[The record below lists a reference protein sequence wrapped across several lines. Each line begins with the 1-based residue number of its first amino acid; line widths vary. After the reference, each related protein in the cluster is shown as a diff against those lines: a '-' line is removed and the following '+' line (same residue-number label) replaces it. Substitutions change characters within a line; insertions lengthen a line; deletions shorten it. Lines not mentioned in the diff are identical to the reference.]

1 MDISVNDKFGQWTV
15 IEVVDKRHVLCEC
28 SCSDKTRK
36 VIEVDELRKG
46 RSIRCKKC
54 SCRQSVETRTKNKEQ
69 ENVSM
74 IGNKYGRR
82 TVLDY
87 DTTSKKFLTECSCAN
102 KTRQWVT
109 KYSLFHAQSCG
120 CYGKEVSS
128 KRMVEYNLNP
138 NDYDLTGD
146 YGIGYTHKG
155 EPFYFDLEDYDKIC
169 NISWSINPDGYIV
182 GHNPDTKKNVF
193 LHCFIMGL
201 PKNCFVDHIG
211 GKPTR
216 NDCRKGNLRLA
227 TREENA
233 HNQDLHSNNTS
244 GVTGVYWLKR
254 EQRWSAEIYIN
265 GKKKNLG
272 RFKEFDDAVKKRK
285 EAEEIYFGEFSRPNS
300 VTHYNQLSS
309 SNLKADDHDDII
321 SMS

>member
-1 MDISVNDKFGQWTV
+1 MDVSVNDKFGQWTV
-15 IEVVDKRHVLCEC
+15 IEVVDKRHALCEC
-28 SCSDKTRK
+28 SCLDKTRQ
-36 VIEVDELRKG
+36 VVDVHELQKG
-46 RSIRCKKC
+46 RSVMCKKC
-54 SCRQSVETRTKNKEQ
+54 GRKQAIETKMKNKEQ
-69 ENVSM
+69 ENLAM
-74 IGNKYGRR
+74 IGSKHGRR

-87 DTTSKKFLTECSCAN
+87 DTVSKKFLTECSCAN

-109 KYSLFHAQSCG
+109 KYSLLHTQSCG
-120 CYGKEVSS
+120 CYAKE
-128 KRMVEYNLNP
+128 RMTERNLNP
-138 NDYDLTGD
+138 NNYDLTGD
-146 YGIGYTHKG
+146 YGVGYTHKG
-155 EPFYFDLEDYDKIC
+155 EPFYFDLEDYDRIC
-169 NISWSINPDGYIV
+169 GICWHINPRGYVI
-182 GHNPDTKKNVF
+182 GRNQETGKNVG
-193 LHCFIMGL
+193 LHAYIMGL
-201 PKNCFVDHIG
+201 PDNFLVDHIG

-254 EQRWSAEIYIN
+254 EQKWSAEIYIN

-300 VTHYNQLSS
+300 VAHYNKLSS
-309 SNLKADDHDDII
+309 PDLKASDRDDII

>member
-1 MDISVNDKFGQWTV
+1 MDISVNDKFGQWTIV
-15 IEVVDKRHVLCEC
+15 EIVDKRHVVCEC
-28 SCSDKTRK
+28 SCSDKTHQ
-36 VIEVDELRKG
+36 VVDVYELQKG
-46 RSIRCKKC
+46 RSVRCKKC
-54 SCRQSVETRTKNKEQ
+54 GRKQAIETKMKNKEQ
-69 ENVSM
+69 ENLAM
-74 IGNKYGRR
+74 IGSKHGRR

-87 DTTSKKFLTECSCAN
+87 DTVSKKFLTECSCAN

-109 KYSLFHAQSCG
+109 KYSLLHTQSCG
-120 CYGKEVSS
+120 CYAKE
-128 KRMVEYNLNP
+128 RMTERNLNP
-138 NDYDLTGD
+138 NNYDLTGD

-155 EPFYFDLEDYDKIC
+155 EPFYFDLEDYDRIC
-169 NISWSINPDGYIV
+169 GICWHINPRGYVI
-182 GHNPDTKKNVF
+182 GRNQETGKNVG
-193 LHCFIMGL
+193 LHAYIMGL
-201 PKNCFVDHIG
+201 PDNFLVDHAG

-272 RFKEFDDAVKKRK
+272 RFKEFDDAVKKR
-285 EAEEIYFGEFSRPNS
+285 S
-300 VTHYNQLSS
+300 
-309 SNLKADDHDDII
+309 
-321 SMS
+321 

>member
-1 MDISVNDKFGQWTV
+1 M
-15 IEVVDKRHVLCEC
+15 
-28 SCSDKTRK
+28 
-36 VIEVDELRKG
+36 
-46 RSIRCKKC
+46 
-54 SCRQSVETRTKNKEQ
+54 KNKEQ
-69 ENVSM
+69 ENLAM
-74 IGNKYGRR
+74 IGSKHGRR

-87 DTTSKKFLTECSCAN
+87 DTVSKKFLTECSCAD

-109 KYSLFHAQSCG
+109 KYSLLHTQSCG
-120 CYGKEVSS
+120 CYAKEISS
-128 KRMVEYNLNP
+128 KGMTERNLNP
-138 NDYDLTGD
+138 NNYDLTGD

-155 EPFYFDLEDYDKIC
+155 EPFYFDLEDYDRIC
-169 NISWSINPDGYIV
+169 GICWHINSRGYVI
-182 GHNPDTKKNVF
+182 GRNQETGKNVG
-193 LHCFIMGL
+193 LHAYIMGL
-201 PKNCFVDHIG
+201 PDNFLVDHIG

-300 VTHYNQLSS
+300 VAHYNKLSS
-309 SNLKADDHDDII
+309 SDLKADDHDDII
-321 SMS
+321 SVLTKQEINDKSNFSSVET

>member
-15 IEVVDKRHVLCEC
+15 IEVVDKRYAVCEC
-28 SCSDKTRK
+28 SCSDKTRQ
-36 VIEVDELRKG
+36 VVDVYELQKG
-46 RSIRCKKC
+46 RSVRCKKC
-54 SCRQSVETRTKNKEQ
+54 GRKQAIETKMRNKEQ
-69 ENVSM
+69 ENLAM
-74 IGNKYGRR
+74 IGSRYGRR

-87 DTTSKKFLTECSCAN
+87 DTVSKKFLTECSCAN
-102 KTRQWVT
+102 KTQQWVT
-109 KYSLFHAQSCG
+109 KYSLLHAQSCG

-169 NISWSINPDGYIV
+169 NISWHINPDGYVV
-182 GHNPDTKKNVF
+182 GRNPDTEKNVF
-193 LHCFIMGL
+193 LHCFVMGL

-244 GVTGVYWLKR
+244 GVAGVYWLKR
-254 EQRWSAEIYIN
+254 EQKWSAEIYIN

-272 RFKEFDDAVKKRK
+272 RFKEFDDAIKKRK
-285 EAEEIYFGEFSRPNS
+285 EAEEIYFGKFSRPNS
-300 VTHYNQLSS
+300 VAHYNKLSS
-309 SNLKADDHDDII
+309 SDLKENNYDDTI
-321 SMS
+321 SMP